1 MARPGRGTFFFIGFV
16 VVGILLAVLSV
27 VPPHRAAA
35 VVTVSRFGDRVSLHP
50 DSVSLSFL
58 PLFRRMVV
66 PRLQGHA
73 VIETTLDAKTSGG
86 TITAIPVRIELA
98 GSGPLPIS
106 ASLVRERGWSEA
118 WHRWLAGQLILSAEQ
133 LHAIVSSSPLWREVF
148 PDKPASQPPADLE
161 NLLAGALHPFTVVR
175 CDVGDALNPDL
186 VRAAALQQ
194 LSREDSHH
202 RRLVLL
208 GLDALDWK
216 LVDDLTVRGVMPNLR
231 TLLQHG
237 AQAIED
243 VPPPLISPVVWTTI
257 GTGAPPEVH
266 RVLDFLEA
274 DPGGGAPR
282 PVTSASRK
290 APAIWEMAAAAGRTT
305 AVIGWWATFPAQA
318 PPGGAVYSDRLTEQL
333 LGLSAQTP
341 GLADPARAETGAREL
356 AVKAQDVTVDM
367 LSPLARVTSTE
378 LAAVKSRADAWDT
391 PIGGLVKL
399 VAATRTVENITDH
412 ELARGTEI
420 IFSYLEGTDIVG
432 HLFGPYRPPAMRGAD
447 PALVKRFGSVVDRY
461 HALVDA
467 WIGRVVAKL
476 NPEDTLVIVSDHGF
490 AWGENRPHVPSG
502 THTATAVMWHRPEG
516 FFFAA
521 GSRVRVSATRHR
533 LGVLDVGPSLLA
545 LAGLRP
551 SSEMP
556 GHVPDWLLASPPP
569 HQSPVR
575 YSSLL
580 ANRPSPTVEISPG
593 AQQEVLAKLR
603 ALGYIA
609 GPGTSVPSRPEPEP
623 TTLPSVPETP
633 TPSFDRAEAR
643 RLNNL
648 AISQASEGERE
659 RAEESFKRAI
669 AADPTYAPAYYSY
682 STMLR
687 RQLRLDEADK
697 MFWMAVRLG
706 VQEGELAV
714 VRLALDYQ
722 ARGMPAKGRDV
733 LAHGRLLFPDSATI
747 WLNSGVFLG
756 DQGDLKEAVECLRR
770 AVQLAP
776 DNPAAYRNLAVA
788 LLGAGEKDEARRALT
803 RVLELDPSDSAARQQ
818 LEALGGRTP

>member
-1 MARPGRGTFFFIGFV
+1 MARWGRGSPLIIGFALV
-16 VVGILLAVLSV
+16 VVLLAVCTV
-27 VPPHRAAA
+27 VPPHHGIA
-35 VVTVSRFGDRVSLHP
+35 VVAVNRFGDRVSLLP
-50 DSVSLSFL
+50 ESVSLSFL
-58 PLFRRMVV
+58 PVSRRMVV
-66 PRLQGHA
+66 PRVHGHA
-73 VIETTLDAKTSGG
+73 AIDTSLDGRTRNG
-86 TITAIPVRIELA
+86 TITAIPIHIELA

-106 ASLVRERGWSEA
+106 ASVVRERGWSEA
-118 WHRWLAGQLILSAEQ
+118 WHRWLAARFVLTNDQLQ
-133 LHAIVSSSPLWREVF
+133 AIVSASPLWNEIFPFGTRPPLPDLQNSLASVFHPLAVARVEVGRT
-148 PDKPASQPPADLE
+148 LE
-161 NLLAGALHPFTVVR
+161 PE
-175 CDVGDALNPDL
+175 L
-186 VRAAALQQ
+186 VRAAARQEIA
-194 LSREDSHH
+194 REVH
-202 RRLVLL
+202 RRGRLVLL

-216 LVDDLTVRGVMPNLR
+216 LVDELTARGVMPNLR

-243 VPPPLISPVVWTTI
+243 VPPPLVSPVVWTTI
-257 GTGAPPEVH
+257 GTGVPPEVH
-266 RVLDFLEA
+266 GVLDFLEP

-290 APAIWEMAAAAGRTT
+290 APAIWEMAAAAGRST

-318 PPGGAVYSDRLTEQL
+318 PPGGAIYSDRLTEQL
-333 LGLSAQTP
+333 LGLTAETP
-341 GLADPARAETGAREL
+341 GLADPARAEASARQL
-356 AVKAQDVTVDM
+356 AVTAQDVTLDM
-367 LSPLARVTSTE
+367 LSPLAAVTSAE
-378 LAAVKSRADAWDT
+378 LAAVKSRSDAWDT

-399 VAATRTVENITDH
+399 VAATRTAENLTDH

-420 IFSYLEGTDIVG
+420 VFSYLEGTDIVG

-447 PALVKRFGSVVDRY
+447 RALVKKFGSVVDRY
-461 HALVDA
+461 HGLVDT
-467 WIGRVVAKL
+467 WIGRVVARLK
-476 NPEDTLVIVSDHGF
+476 PEDTVVIVSDHGF

-521 GSRVRVSATRHR
+521 GPRVRVSATRHR

-556 GHVPDWLLASPPP
+556 GHVPDWLLASGPI

-580 ANRPSPTVEISPG
+580 ASRPSPTVELSPE
-593 AQQEVLAKLR
+593 AQHEVLAKLR

-609 GPGTSVPSRPEPEP
+609 GPGVPASSGSAPEP
-623 TTLPSVPETP
+623 TTLPSLPAARTP
-633 TPSFDRAEAR
+633 TFERAEAR

-648 AISQASEGERE
+648 AISQASEGERN

-687 RQLRLDEADK
+687 RQLRLDEADT

-733 LAHGRLLFPDSATI
+733 LAEGRRMFPDSATI

-756 DQGDLKEAVECLRR
+756 DQGDLNGAVACLRHAVE
-770 AVQLAP
+770 LAP
-776 DNPAAYRNLAVA
+776 TNAAAYRNLAVA
-788 LLGAGEKDEARRALT
+788 LLGIGRKEEARRALI
-803 RVLELDPSDSAARQQ
+803 RVLELDPSDATARQQ
-818 LEALGGRTP
+818 LEALGSRTP